1 MRKRVVVSVITT
13 LAVLAAV
20 GVYLGLHVLGKGVP
34 LHVASACTVRGDKQ
48 LTLGPDQ
55 MANAATI
62 AAIGIRRGLP
72 QQAIVVAL
80 AAGMQ
85 ESKLKNLDGGDRD
98 SIGLFQQRPSQGWGT
113 AAQIADPRY
122 ATNEFYNGLLKVRGW
137 QQMRVTDAAQ
147 AVQRSGHPEAYEK
160 WTDQAEELATAFLGQ
175 AGAAVTCT
183 LVGQPALHGTAA
195 ATSLFADM
203 RADWGDVRTAAAD
216 GFLGVALSV
225 GEDRVG
231 WQYAHWLVAHAQ
243 EQGVKRVRFGDQEWT
258 ARGGTWTRVTPSDP
272 RTAGERVVAEVYS

>member
-1 MRKRVVVSVITT
+1 MTA

-20 GVYLGLHVLGKGVP
+20 GVYVGLHVLRNGVP
-34 LHVASACTVRGDKQ
+34 LKMTSACTVRADKQ
-48 LTLGPDQ
+48 VTLGPDQ

-72 QQAIVVAL
+72 ERAVVVAL
-80 AAGMQ
+80 AAGLQ

-122 ATNEFYNGLLKVRGW
+122 ATNEFYNGLLKVPGW

-147 AVQRSGHPEAYEK
+147 AVQRSAHPEAYQK
-160 WTDQAEELATAFLGQ
+160 WVDQAEALATAFLGQ

-183 LVGQPALHGTAA
+183 LVGQPPVHGAAA

-203 RADWGDVRTAAAD
+203 RADWGDVQTVAAQ
-216 GFLGVALSV
+216 GLLGVALSV

-243 EQGVKRVRFGDQEWT
+243 EQGIKRVRFGDREWT
-258 ARGGTWTRVTPSDP
+258 ARGGAWTRVTPSDP
-272 RTAGERVVAEVYS
+272 RAAGERVVAEVYS